1 MIIIQETW
9 MISPLKKS
17 FSVKKKRC
25 RKTSSSKHSGLH
37 HIPQAITLP
46 SVARFRRILSVDQM
60 SGSPIALYEAPRSS
74 HEYRVPRVAESIV
87 FEAHSW
93 LVARGFAV
101 AFYHHTVE
109 TCIAESGRKI
119 WLKMRKYLVVLMDS
133 PQGLGH
139 ANTIIVHFLI
149 VF

>member
-1 MIIIQETW
+1 
-9 MISPLKKS
+9 
-17 FSVKKKRC
+17 
-25 RKTSSSKHSGLH
+25 
-37 HIPQAITLP
+37 
-46 SVARFRRILSVDQM
+46 M

-101 AFYHHTVE
+101 ALDHHTVE

-119 WLKMRKYLVVLMDS
+119 WLKMPKFPLVLMDS
-133 PQGLGH
+133 PQELFI
-139 ANTIIVHFLI
+139 TDFLI
-149 VF
+149 V